1 MKEYENT
8 CPPRALFLICNPRLA
23 EKATR
28 LFEKSDIHI
37 RYEWNGVGTAP
48 NEMID
53 ILGLGNPDKKILVSL
68 ISQRCVYELQ
78 SKMKKELRLGTVNSG
93 IAFTVALTGINA
105 QLLRMINSSY
115 DEAKDKSKS
124 GKDGFS
130 MSERKYSLIAA
141 VINQGFSEEVMD
153 VARSVGAGGG
163 TVIHTRD
170 LSGKEALSFWG
181 MSIQEEKEVLFIVA
195 NDENKE
201 SIMKAIG
208 EKYGMKSDA
217 KGVVLSLPIDSVAG
231 IE

>member
-1 MKEYENT
+1 MNT
-8 CPPRALFLICNPRLA
+8 HEHFSPPRALFLICNPRLS

-28 LFEKSDIHI
+28 LFEKSNIHT
-37 RYEWNGVGTAP
+37 RYEWSGVGTAP

-68 ISQRCVYELQ
+68 ISKDIQKEIQ
-78 SKMKKELRLGTVNSG
+78 SKMKKELRLGSVNSG
-93 IAFTVALTGINA
+93 IAFTIALTGANT
-105 QLLRMINSSY
+105 QLLRMINSSH
-115 DEAKDKSKS
+115 DETKDKVKS
-124 GKDGFS
+124 GKDDSS
-130 MSERKYSLIAA
+130 MTERKYSLIAA

-153 VARSVGAGGG
+153 VARSAGAGGG

-195 NDENKE
+195 DDENKE
-201 SIMKAIG
+201 NIMKAIG
-208 EKYGMKSDA
+208 EKYGMKSHA
-217 KGVVLSLPIDSVAG
+217 KGVVLSLPIDSVVG